1 MSVFDNYV
9 CDGQIELSHY
19 IKPKSELDKL
29 VSDLMELGASG
40 EDIDAAAE
48 TLKKNRA
55 EGLNEKC
62 KR

>member
-9 CDGQIELSHY
+9 CDGQMEITDY
-19 IKPKSELDKL
+19 TKLDKL
-29 VSDLMELGASG
+29 ASELQELGASG
-40 EDIDAAAE
+40 EDIDIAAE

-62 KR
+62 ER

>member
-9 CDGQIELSHY
+9 CDGQMDITDY
-19 IKPKSELDKL
+19 TKLDKL
-29 VSDLMELGASG
+29 ASELQELGASG

>member
-9 CDGQIELSHY
+9 CDGQMEITDY
-19 IKPKSELDKL
+19 TKLDKL
-29 VSDLMELGASG
+29 ASELQELGASG
-40 EDIDAAAE
+40 EDIDIAAE